1 MNAQVMQELRLK
13 MLAVPKELDMKPTQ
27 EYPRV
32 CGILMDWPIGPVTAT
47 VVSLSTGDASI
58 YTTGT
63 FGVFGGIGHET
74 VRAAATNFVKLA
86 DKYYNQAIP
95 TNNYPYPV
103 AGHVRFY
110 LVCYDGVRVIDA
122 DLESARSGKAK
133 CSDLYT
139 EAQQVITELRLITQ
153 KQKGETP

>member
-1 MNAQVMQELRLK
+1 MNAEVMQELRLK
-13 MLAVPKELDMKPTQ
+13 MLAVQKELDMKPTQ

-32 CGILMDWPIGPVTAT
+32 CGVIMDWPIGPVTAT
-47 VVSLSTGDASI
+47 LVSLSTGDASI

-86 DKYYNQAIP
+86 DRYYDQATP
-95 TNNYPYPV
+95 TNNYPYP
-103 AGHVRFY
+103 APGHVRFY
-110 LVCYDGVRVIDA
+110 LVCYNGVRTIDA
-122 DLESARSGKAK
+122 DLESARSGKDK
-133 CSDLYT
+133 CSDLYM
-139 EAQQVITELRLITQ
+139 AGQDVITELRLITQ